1 MLPQPLVLL
10 NPQVTVPN
18 PDIKGRTEILELYLE
33 GKPISRDVDVH
44 TLARGT
50 VGFSGADLANLV
62 NVAAV
67 KAAVDGTE
75 VIGTE
80 QLEYAKDKI
89 MMGAERKSAVLSEE
103 SRKVRTGR
111 SAKQQNRES
120 IKELLSLLLLSPDD
134 YLQGGGFVVDMVIS
148 RYCCSGQWMSVSIC
162 RRTSASSA
170 CLVRRHICGIVS
182 VLRLAP
188 QLLMCMVERAW
199 LERRALPSFKSIL
212 NFIGAG

>member
-1 MLPQPLVLL
+1 VLPQPLVVL

-111 SAKQQNRES
+111 SAES
-120 IKELLSLLLLSPDD
+120 
-134 YLQGGGFVVDMVIS
+134 
-148 RYCCSGQWMSVSIC
+148 
-162 RRTSASSA
+162 
-170 CLVRRHICGIVS
+170 
-182 VLRLAP
+182 
-188 QLLMCMVERAW
+188 
-199 LERRALPSFKSIL
+199 
-212 NFIGAG
+212 